1 MIALSKRGLAAPLLF
16 CGLALAAWGSSDA
29 SVIVWFAS
37 LAALFIGGALLPRA
51 PLPSVTPLAVAVFG
65 YAAWLLVTN
74 LWVNPYTSAA
84 SYDAAFLL
92 AGFLIGR
99 RVDREGW
106 TMLFAVALAFGVALA
121 VWSLGQRLL
130 GIEARGR
137 ALFETPATLAATLN
151 LLLAPAFVMAAMGK
165 RGPWFLA
172 ALVLLAGGLV
182 GTASRGGWLALG
194 AAAVVA
200 TVLFRRGGLRPQRK
214 DLVISILILL
224 GGYILSLIQPLSW
237 DTAVG
242 SAARSGTA
250 RLELYQAA
258 LAALRDSSLVT
269 GSGYL
274 DFRYVLEA
282 ARPTIES
289 YRGAITYFAHNDY
302 LQVLLELGLP
312 GLALLVLVAVLPAA
326 QCWRELPRLTPE
338 RRVFAI
344 ALAVAAASMAVHA
357 IVDYPFYIAAC
368 LFLYGAAAGML
379 CALSGVPAEPAR
391 GEPFMRIAKAALAAG
406 IFWVLLKPVA
416 AEVAAE
422 YARQKWRANDA
433 GTAAHWFEVARRV
446 ESKDW
451 RFHWYAGQ
459 FWFVQA
465 QAGNNAV
472 AAQFADRAFA
482 AGIAANPRVV
492 ENHLW
497 RISTHIYLRALLPGA
512 VDKATLRAWADR
524 AEALAP
530 LDPGVKV
537 QRDLLARFEA
547 KQ

>member
-1 MIALSKRGLAAPLLF
+1 MF

-29 SVIVWFAS
+29 SVILWFAS
-37 LAALFIGGALLPRA
+37 LAALCIGGALLPRGR
-51 PLPSVTPLAVAVFG
+51 LPSLTPLAVAVFG

-99 RVDREGW
+99 KADRHGW
-106 TMLFAVALAFGVALA
+106 ATLFAVALAFGIALA
-121 VWSLGQRLL
+121 VWSIGQRLL
-130 GIEARGR
+130 GVEARGR

-151 LLLAPAFVMAAMGK
+151 LLLAPALVLAAMGK

-172 ALVLLAGGLV
+172 ALVLLAGGIV

-194 AAAVVA
+194 AAALVA
-200 TVLFRRGGLRPQRK
+200 AVLFRRAGLRPERK
-214 DLVISILILL
+214 DLAVVILVLL
-224 GGYILSLIQPLSW
+224 GGYVLSLIQPLSW

-242 SAARSGTA
+242 TVARSGTA

-282 ARPTIES
+282 ARPTIDS
-289 YRGAITYFAHNDY
+289 YRGGITYFVHNDY

-312 GLALLVLVAVLPAA
+312 GLGLLLLLAVLPAA

-338 RRVFAI
+338 RRVLAI
-344 ALAVAAASMAVHA
+344 AFTAAAASMAVHA
-357 IVDYPFYIAAC
+357 MVDFPFYIAAC
-368 LFLYGAAAGML
+368 LFLYGAAAGGL
-379 CALSGVPAEPAR
+379 CAIAGGQREPAGR
-391 GEPFMRIAKAALAAG
+391 ESITRIAKAAVAAG
-406 IFWVLLKPVA
+406 VFWVLLKPVA
-416 AEVAAE
+416 AEAAAE
-422 YARQKWRANDA
+422 YARQKWRAND
-433 GTAAHWFEVARRV
+433 GQTAAHWFEVARRV

-472 AAQFADRAFA
+472 AARFADRAFA

-497 RISTHIYLRALLPGA
+497 RISTHVYLRTLLPEPA
-512 VDKATLRAWADR
+512 SKETLRQWADR
-524 AEALAP
+524 AQSLAP

-537 QRDLLARFEA
+537 QRDLLSRLEA
-547 KQ
+547 KP

>member
-1 MIALSKRGLAAPLLF
+1 MF

-29 SVIVWFAS
+29 SVFLWFAS
-37 LAALFIGGALLPRA
+37 LAALCIGGALLPRA
-51 PLPSVTPLAVAVFG
+51 AVPSLTPLAVAVFG

-74 LWVNPYTSAA
+74 LWVNPYTAAA

-99 RVDREGW
+99 KADRDGW
-106 TMLFAVALAFGVALA
+106 AMLFAVALAFGVTLA
-121 VWSLGQRLL
+121 VWSIGQRLL
-130 GIEARGR
+130 GTEGRGR

-151 LLLAPAFVMAAMGK
+151 LLLAPALVLAAMGK
-165 RGPWFLA
+165 RGPWFRA

-182 GTASRGGWLALG
+182 GTASRGGWLALA

-200 TVLFRRGGLRPQRK
+200 AVLLRRGGLRPERR
-214 DLVISILILL
+214 DLLALVLVLL
-224 GGYILSLIQPLSW
+224 GGYVLSLIEPLSW

-242 SAARSGTA
+242 TAARSGTA

-258 LAALRDSSLVT
+258 LAALRDSSLAT

-282 ARPTIES
+282 ARPTIDS
-289 YRGAITYFAHNDY
+289 YRGAITYFVHNDY

-312 GLALLVLVAVLPAA
+312 GLALLVLLALLPVA
-326 QCWRELPRLTPE
+326 QCWRELPRLAPE
-338 RRVFAI
+338 RRIFAI
-344 ALAVAAASMAVHA
+344 ALAVAMTSMAVHA
-357 IVDYPFYIAAC
+357 LVDFPFYIAAC
-368 LFLYGAAAGML
+368 LFLYGAAAGGL
-379 CALSGVPAEPAR
+379 CSFAPAQEPAKST
-391 GEPFMRIAKAALAAG
+391 RIAKAAIAAG
-406 IFWVLLKPVA
+406 LFWVLLKPVA
-416 AEVAAE
+416 AEAAAE
-422 YARQKWRANDA
+422 YARQKWRAND
-433 GTAAHWFEVARRV
+433 GQTAAHWFEVARRV

-465 QAGNNAV
+465 QAGNNAA

-482 AGIAANPRVV
+482 AGIAAHPHVV
-492 ENHLW
+492 ENLLW
-497 RISTHIYLRALLPGA
+497 RISTHIYLRTLVPEPASRE
-512 VDKATLRAWADR
+512 TLRQWVDR
-524 AEALAP
+524 AQALAP

-547 KQ
+547 KP